1 MEPPRKAVALFR
13 LRRPVLRAQLTLL
26 YSGLLIVLL
35 AVVLFATGTVLRT
48 GQSESTSAAPA
59 PVGAPPGAA
68 VGQSAGGGGGSHF
81 AVGPALI
88 ALAALAV
95 AIVVAWWLAGRFLRP
110 LREMTTAAREISAT
124 NLSRR
129 LTVRGAPDDELT
141 ELGRTLD
148 DLFARLEASFASQR
162 NFVANA
168 SHELR
173 TPLAGQRVLLQV
185 ALADPDA
192 DADSLR
198 ASCEEVLRLGEQEE
212 RLIEA
217 LFTLA
222 SGERGLERAEPL
234 DLGAITGAAV
244 AARREEAGRAGI
256 ELRAALD
263 SAPARGEV
271 DLVESLV
278 ANLLDNAIRHNAAG
292 GRVEISTSVRE
303 GRAIVAVSNTGPT
316 IPPAEVERLFLPFRR
331 LGEER
336 VGGDGRG
343 LGLAIVRAIA
353 TAHDATLTAVARPDG
368 GLEIEVGFQPVGAG
382 EVSVEDGAS
391 TA

>member
-1 MEPPRKAVALFR
+1 MEPSRSAISLLRP
-13 LRRPVLRAQLTLL
+13 RRPVLRAQLTLL

-35 AVVLFATGTVLRT
+35 AVVLFATGTVLRS
-48 GQSESTSAAPA
+48 GQSESA
-59 PVGAPPGAA
+59 
-68 VGQSAGGGGGSHF
+68 AGGPGSIGQALGGPASQTASGDRHF
-81 AVGPALI
+81 AIGPALI
-88 ALAALAV
+88 AVAALAV
-95 AIVVAWWLAGRFLRP
+95 AIVLAWWLAGRFLRP
-110 LREMTTAAREISAT
+110 LREMTAAAREISAT

-129 LTVRGAPDDELT
+129 LAVKGPADELT

-185 ALADPDA
+185 ALADPEAGVD
-192 DADSLR
+192 DLR
-198 ASCEEVLRLGEQEE
+198 ASCEEALRLGEQEE

-222 SGERGLERAEPL
+222 SGERGIERPEPL
-234 DLGAITGAAV
+234 DLAAITGAMV
-244 AARREEAGRAGI
+244 AGRREEAGRNGV

-263 SAPARGEV
+263 PAPARG
-271 DLVESLV
+271 DPRLIESLV
-278 ANLLDNAIRHNAAG
+278 ANLLDNAIRHNSADG
-292 GRVEISTSVRE
+292 SVEVSTSVRE
-303 GRAIVAVSNTGPT
+303 GRATVAVSNTGPA
-316 IPPAEVERLFLPFRR
+316 IPPGEVERLFLPFRR
-331 LGEER
+331 LGDER
-336 VGGDGRG
+336 VGRDGHG

-368 GLEIEVGFQPVGAG
+368 GLEIEVSFPPVGHG
-382 EVSVEDGAS
+382 QNQPTGR
-391 TA
+391 

>member
-1 MEPPRKAVALFR
+1 MELSRSAISPLR

-35 AVVLFATGTVLRT
+35 AVVLFATGTVLKSSQSHTAAGVPGSIGQTLGNSASQT
-48 GQSESTSAAPA
+48 GS
-59 PVGAPPGAA
+59 GDR
-68 VGQSAGGGGGSHF
+68 HF
-81 AVGPALI
+81 AIGPALI
-88 ALAALAV
+88 AVAALAV
-95 AIVVAWWLAGRFLRP
+95 AIVLAWWLAGRFLRP
-110 LREMTTAAREISAT
+110 LREMTAAAREISAT
-124 NLSRR
+124 NLSQR
-129 LTVRGAPDDELT
+129 LAMKGPDDELT

-185 ALADPDA
+185 ALADPEA
-192 DADSLR
+192 DVDDLR
-198 ASCEEVLRLGEQEE
+198 ASCEEALRLGEQEE

-222 SGERGLERAEPL
+222 SGERGIERPEPF
-234 DLGAITGAAV
+234 DLGAITGAMV
-244 AARREEAGRAGI
+244 TARREEAGRKGV

-263 SAPARGEV
+263 PAPARGEPR
-271 DLVESLV
+271 LVESLV
-278 ANLLDNAIRHNAAG
+278 ANLLDNAIRHNSAD
-292 GRVEISTSVRE
+292 GRVEVSTSVRE
-303 GRAIVAVSNTGPT
+303 GRATVAVSNTGPA
-316 IPPAEVERLFLPFRR
+316 IPIGEVERLFLPFRR
-331 LGEER
+331 LGDDR
-336 VGGDGRG
+336 VGRDGHG

-368 GLEIEVGFQPVGAG
+368 GLEIEVGFPP
-382 EVSVEDGAS
+382 E
-391 TA
+391 

>member
-1 MEPPRKAVALFR
+1 MELSRSALSPLR

-35 AVVLFATGTVLRT
+35 AVVLFATGTVLRSSQSQTAAGVPGSIGRTLGNSASQT
-48 GQSESTSAAPA
+48 GS
-59 PVGAPPGAA
+59 GDR
-68 VGQSAGGGGGSHF
+68 HF
-81 AVGPALI
+81 AIGPALI

-95 AIVVAWWLAGRFLRP
+95 AIVLAWWLAGRFLRP
-110 LREMTTAAREISAT
+110 LREMTAAAREISAT

-129 LTVRGAPDDELT
+129 LAVKGPDDELT

-148 DLFARLEASFASQR
+148 DLSARLEASFASQR

-185 ALADPDA
+185 AVADPEA
-192 DADSLR
+192 DVDSLR
-198 ASCEEVLRLGEQEE
+198 ASCEEALRLGEQEE

-222 SGERGLERAEPL
+222 SGERGIERPEPF
-234 DLGAITGAAV
+234 DLGEITGAMV
-244 AARREEAGRAGI
+244 AGRRQEAGRNGV

-263 SAPARGEV
+263 PAPARGEPR
-271 DLVESLV
+271 LVESLV
-278 ANLLDNAIRHNAAG
+278 ANLLDNAIRHNSVG
-292 GRVEISTSVRE
+292 GRVEVSTSVRE
-303 GRAIVAVSNTGPT
+303 GRATVAVSNTGPA
-316 IPPAEVERLFLPFRR
+316 IPPEEVERLFLPFRR
-331 LGEER
+331 PGDER
-336 VGGDGRG
+336 IGRDGHG

-353 TAHDATLTAVARPDG
+353 TAHDARLTAVARADG
-368 GLEIEVGFQPVGAG
+368 GLEIEVGFPPGG
-382 EVSVEDGAS
+382 
-391 TA
+391 TPT